1 MNLQMKKN
9 KTITRSL
16 SAEKL
21 NVRAD
26 EEKGK
31 RYLEGYAIIFNQRS
45 KLIKEWG
52 ETFFEVIEPTAAD
65 NVLANEGLNVI
76 ATVDHSRAKML
87 GRNKSGT
94 LELVKD
100 ERGLKYIIEVPNTTL
115 GNDMYEMVKRG
126 DYFES
131 SFIFTI
137 AEKGVRTDTSEDI
150 PVRYISDFEN
160 MYDVSIVIDGA
171 YANTIAA
178 ARAKEYDGQN
188 EPEPSHEPTIN
199 NSDILEKQ
207 LAIHKLKK

>member
-1 MNLQMKKN
+1 MKKN

-26 EEKGK
+26 EESGK
-31 RYLEGYAIIFNQRS
+31 RYLEGYAIVFNQRS
-45 KLIKEWG
+45 KLIREWG
-52 ETFFEVIEPTAAD
+52 ETFFEVIEPTAPD
-65 NVLANEGLNVI
+65 NVLADEGLNVI

-87 GRNKSGT
+87 GRNISGT

-100 ERGLKYIIEVPNTTL
+100 DHGLKYIIEVPDTTL
-115 GNDMYEMVKRG
+115 GNDTYQMVKRG

-137 AEKGVRTDTSEDI
+137 AEKGVRTDTAEDI

-160 MYDVSIVIDGA
+160 IYDVSIVIDGA

-178 ARAKEYDGQN
+178 ARAQEYDKQN
-188 EPEPSHEPTIN
+188 TPTPDPAIATEQARQL
-199 NSDILEKQ
+199 DILSKE
-207 LAIHKLKK
+207 LIIETLK

>member
-1 MNLQMKKN
+1 MKN
-9 KTITRSL
+9 KTITRNL
-16 SAEKL
+16 TAEKL

-26 EEKGK
+26 EESGK
-31 RYLEGYAIIFNQRS
+31 RYLEGYAIVFNQRS
-45 KLIKEWG
+45 KLIREWG
-52 ETFFEVIEPTAAD
+52 ETFYEVIEPSAPD
-65 NVLANEGLNVI
+65 NVLKNPGLNVI
-76 ATVDHSRAKML
+76 ATVDHTRAKML
-87 GRNKSGT
+87 GRNISGT

-137 AEKGVRTDTSEDI
+137 AEKGVRTDTAEDI
-150 PVRYISDFEN
+150 PVRYVSDFEN

-178 ARAKEYDGQN
+178 ARAKEYDKNN
-188 EPEPSHEPTIN
+188 EPTPAPNATN
-199 NSDILEKQ
+199 DLDILEKE
-207 LAIHKLKK
+207 LIIETLK